1 MISAISTA
9 VTFLWLQISYS
20 GMFIQIEADVSVW
33 VSRVV
38 ELHVCIVAAE
48 TRETPT
54 PTHLPPQFPNDR
66 NTKIIL
72 DLKMYTIKN
81 VDEVRV
87 CVCERIPQKRC

>member
-1 MISAISTA
+1 MNSTISAA
-9 VTFLWLQISYS
+9 VTRLHSYS
-20 GMFIQIEADVSVW
+20 GMFTKIEADVSVW
-33 VSRVV
+33 MQSRVA